1 MLKSLSVFFKVNYSI
16 SIYLQNE
23 STSSKLRLA
32 FINFCRKNIYET
44 QSLLEELFASPTSK
58 GQIDSLMDRMVVDF
72 SQQIIDDYPATDPR
86 WTDSVPAGHESTF
99 TTVSL
104 LVLHQLEDKVKA
116 HDLFLTF
123 LRYVT
128 LYTSLYSLTF
138 CSRFQKLFR
147 NMSIWG
153 DLTAIGDRRGAKSS
167 AFVLMEHAEKL
178 RASLALR
185 ALHTPGS
192 TLIDASIRRV
202 LQERAVELTNDK
214 LTQQD
219 LFYRHITALGDFFP
233 CFVDVVCE
241 TVANMSGSP
250 SDKVKP
256 ISNAT
261 NFIIAMT
268 NAARDYRAR
277 NIELLEQCENSFE
290 TLPWIAVIISYNP
303 LVLDNSLSRFSLQS
317 PGPRSVRSS
326 IIRLLHLLVEEG
338 VANADDAGLRS
349 NLWSQAANLTDIL
362 LDALKMYL
370 ESCDEH
376 SPSFAQVK
384 QEVQSERS
392 AILELFLRGREFERV
407 ALLAEKYVDFGALL
421 TVCDETMN
429 ENKLNVYIDKLGESG
444 FTEFACKW

>member
-1 MLKSLSVFFKVNYSI
+1 
-16 SIYLQNE
+16 
-23 STSSKLRLA
+23 
-32 FINFCRKNIYET
+32 
-44 QSLLEELFASPTSK
+44 
-58 GQIDSLMDRMVVDF
+58 
-72 SQQIIDDYPATDPR
+72 
-86 WTDSVPAGHESTF
+86 
-99 TTVSL
+99 
-104 LVLHQLEDKVKA
+104 
-116 HDLFLTF
+116 
-123 LRYVT
+123 
-128 LYTSLYSLTF
+128 
-138 CSRFQKLFR
+138 
-147 NMSIWG
+147 MSIWG

-290 TLPWIAVIISYNP
+290 TLPWIAVIISHNP
-303 LVLDNSLSRFSLQS
+303 FVSEKSYHFSLCS
-317 PGPRSVRSS
+317 
-326 IIRLLHLLVEEG
+326 HLDPE
-338 VANADDAGLRS
+338 AFGL
-349 NLWSQAANLTDIL
+349 
-362 LDALKMYL
+362 
-370 ESCDEH
+370 
-376 SPSFAQVK
+376 P
-384 QEVQSERS
+384 
-392 AILELFLRGREFERV
+392 LF
-407 ALLAEKYVDFGALL
+407 D
-421 TVCDETMN
+421 C
-429 ENKLNVYIDKLGESG
+429 YIS
-444 FTEFACKW
+444 